1 MDCRFRHSK
10 HILKNLHP
18 LIFIGMDKIRHRRP
32 VFRKRHPRFNVSHGC
47 QIIKNT
53 WLCLNQRKAEKSH
66 GCQILENTW
75 LCLKQRKVKKNQGC
89 QISEN
94 IWLCLKHRKAEK
106 THGCQILENTRLVL
120 KLKKAP
126 SQDHQLLGFPA
137 QILSEIRVRNTDQG
151 FRPLPD
157 RAVL

>member
-75 LCLKQRKVKKNQGC
+75 LCLKQRK
-89 QISEN
+89 
-94 IWLCLKHRKAEK
+94 AEEI
-106 THGCQILENTRLVL
+106 HGCQILENTWLCL
-120 KLKKAP
+120 NQKKTAN
-126 SQDHQLLGFPA
+126 SHNFNTHKRGCRQVATRFRRDA
-137 QILSEIRVRNTDQG
+137 QIDAIMVSL
-151 FRPLPD
+151 
-157 RAVL
+157 